1 MSFQFCWLQVVLIG
15 SDCPDMDG
23 GVLKQA
29 FAALESHDVS

>member
-1 MSFQFCWLQVVLIG
+1 MPFQFRWLQVVLIG